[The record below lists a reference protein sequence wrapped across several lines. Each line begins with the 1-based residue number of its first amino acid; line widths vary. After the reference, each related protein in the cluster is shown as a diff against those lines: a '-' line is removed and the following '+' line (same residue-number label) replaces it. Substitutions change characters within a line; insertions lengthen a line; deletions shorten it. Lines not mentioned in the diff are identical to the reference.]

1 MLKSALFV
9 FLFSSFLGRLDCAD
23 NKQTNAN
30 HGDNVT
36 LACYSPRDVV
46 ILMLRWKKQDVQRY
60 ALFIRENRIDE
71 KLQDPSFKGRVEL
84 KDPEMKNGELSVILK
99 NVTVKDNGV
108 YECYAGYNDQ
118 EPQLLNSITLT
129 VDPPDVPVKR
139 GEEII
144 LECYG
149 PKNATTRLLKWNN
162 TDMKSEFYVFYFR
175 DGKPYENYQDPH
187 FKDRVKLKDPEMK
200 NGDFS
205 VILKNVTMNDT
216 GRYECYAGYNNQEPQ
231 LINITNL
238 KVEEPGQTR
247 EQSENGGEEAGVKES
262 GSLGLIVGLSVLAVL
277 VIVGVGAVFIYRT
290 YRRRHN
296 PDYQPPEDQ
305 GL

>member
-9 FLFSSFLGRLDCAD
+9 FLFSSFLARLDCA
-23 NKQTNAN
+23 
-30 HGDNVT
+30 
-36 LACYSPRDVV
+36 
-46 ILMLRWKKQDVQRY
+46 
-60 ALFIRENRIDE
+60 
-71 KLQDPSFKGRVEL
+71 
-84 KDPEMKNGELSVILK
+84 
-99 NVTVKDNGV
+99 
-108 YECYAGYNDQ
+108 
-118 EPQLLNSITLT
+118 
-129 VDPPDVPVKR
+129 DVPVKR
-139 GEEII
+139 GQEII

-149 PKNATTRLLKWNN
+149 PKNATTRLLKWYKS
-162 TDMKSEFYVFYFR
+162 DVKSEFYLFYFR
-175 DGKPYENYQDPH
+175 DGKSYENYQDPY

-205 VILKNVTMNDT
+205 VILKNVTMRDT

-238 KVEEPGQTR
+238 KVEEGHTGGQ
-247 EQSENGGEEAGVKES
+247 SGDGGKEAGVKES